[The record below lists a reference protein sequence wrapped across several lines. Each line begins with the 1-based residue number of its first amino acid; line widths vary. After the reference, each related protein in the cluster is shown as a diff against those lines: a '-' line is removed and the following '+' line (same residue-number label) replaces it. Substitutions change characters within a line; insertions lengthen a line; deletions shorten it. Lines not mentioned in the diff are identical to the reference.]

1 MTSVAADRSNA
12 TTFTDVNSEISST
25 QNSASAEL
33 SAQWHS
39 ARNLTDWK
47 TSHADIRLLPLSCID
62 IYTDLVTR
70 GNPVPLLSESAG
82 ALNESFAATYSVLGT
97 RHQVE
102 DLHQR
107 CRQLESITANST
119 QPGQNT
125 LYLAA
130 GFIAHGSNGETK
142 HAPVLLI
149 PVSIERM
156 HGRGSAYAVRY
167 ESGRHFRINPHIAEL
182 CSDHIEQQIKPF
194 ENTTDLREFLHLTK
208 SRVHK
213 DYSCKVTANTGIISL
228 PAGTLEQL
236 SNEALVDLELERTR
250 PGIKFMP
257 LPATP
262 DAFDPQLAIKIL
274 RFVEPENLQTAL
286 DNLAGQLNTTTGYV
300 KNADPDI
307 DEASLANYHNCAG
320 WLIDIGLG
328 HWKLKNIARLPRRV
342 QEMETNINQ
351 LLAASE
357 FNRYFDEK
365 YHTVDMLYRLNKAK
379 DRILN
384 SPSEML
390 HHSISQHADSETS
403 MLLQQAKIQA
413 SSLEHEMAQFDE
425 NFNMSALP
433 GSKTL
438 SRLIDLVARREEES
452 QLDNP
457 EYFRARRTLNEVL
470 NQHHGVLTDNDILSH
485 DLGSALLVAQFAD
498 QWGSFQR
505 DFRSIASN
513 IEAAASSAHKLC
525 ALIPLFINKDTS
537 LAHASRTAEK
547 FRCRIDPWQKYL
559 RKNYAD
565 TELTP
570 FQMLSHMDLGNPGYP
585 QITLSQHPYDERIYR
600 HIAANTLSEN
610 TIATTSQWLSNVMFR
625 LGTDTATIRRFLDRE
640 SSLQSNLN

>member
-1 MTSVAADRSNA
+1 
-12 TTFTDVNSEISST
+12 
-25 QNSASAEL
+25 
-33 SAQWHS
+33 
-39 ARNLTDWK
+39 
-47 TSHADIRLLPLSCID
+47 
-62 IYTDLVTR
+62 
-70 GNPVPLLSESAG
+70 
-82 ALNESFAATYSVLGT
+82 
-97 RHQVE
+97 
-102 DLHQR
+102 
-107 CRQLESITANST
+107 
-119 QPGQNT
+119 
-125 LYLAA
+125 
-130 GFIAHGSNGETK
+130 
-142 HAPVLLI
+142 
-149 PVSIERM
+149 
-156 HGRGSAYAVRY
+156 
-167 ESGRHFRINPHIAEL
+167 L

-470 NQHHGVLTDNDILSH
+470 NQHHGVLTDNDIARLSK
-485 DLGSALLVAQFAD
+485 LTKTLQFAETFNND
-498 QWGSFQR
+498 PYYKRHFGSLFKGTDTNWQR
-505 DFRSIASN
+505 LDSVVGIASN